1 MTTTNALLELQA
13 VNEILASVGQAPVT
27 TIETQTL
34 TFEDGTEVT
43 EVSNPD
49 VAIVLNTLN
58 QTSRE
63 VQAEGWTF
71 NIDYNV
77 KVTPVNGEI
86 LIPDNYLQIDVNE
99 SDNSLYSTNRDID
112 VVRREG
118 KLYDRVNQTFTF
130 TEPIYCDIK
139 KLYNWEDLPIPIR
152 DYIVARSATIFSQ
165 RTIGDSTQYQM
176 LQQREAYTRAMALE
190 YECNQGDFTYFGS
203 PQGKNYYVSYK
214 PYRALY
220 R

>member
-71 NIDYNV
+71 NVDYNV

-86 LIPDNYLQIDVNE
+86 LIPDNYLQIDAVE
-99 SDNSLYSTNRDID
+99 CNRNID
-112 VVRREG
+112 VARREG

-130 TEPIYCDIK
+130 TDPIYCDIK

-165 RTIGDSTQYQM
+165 RTVGDSTQYQM

-203 PQGKNYYVSYK
+203 PQGKNYSVNYK
-214 PYRALY
+214 PYPALY
-220 R
+220 SLWQV